1 MIGCSLFVTMQ
12 TAVRSEIECF
22 MHIYLFCFFKV
33 VMNYVH
39 DFFKVYREKP
49 KFMFSFHTELSHDS
63 HNLVGAVDL
72 DMLEWLQTLNEEGHL
87 NNTLLIIMSD
97 HGPR

>member
-1 MIGCSLFVTMQ
+1 M
-12 TAVRSEIECF
+12 AVREEVQYSIQV
-22 MHIYLFCFFKV
+22 YLFCFFKI

-63 HNLVGAVDL
+63 HNLVGAVDT
-72 DMLEWLQTLNEEGHL
+72 DMVEWLQAMNEEGHL